1 MLNKILQSSR
11 VHTVFFLSSAIFV
24 GLFSVIL
31 KDTGM
36 DALSIVTSVFL
47 AMAIVSGLIT
57 CSQGQRQ
64 GGN

>member
-1 MLNKILQSSR
+1 MLNKILQSGH
-11 VHTVFFLSSAIFV
+11 VHTVLFLSSAIFV

-47 AMAIVSGLIT
+47 AMAVVSGLIT
-57 CSQGQRQ
+57 CSLRPKQGA
-64 GGN
+64 N